1 MKRVE
6 QEFWDTLKVT
16 KKWREKVVFEYRKK
30 THIDTFFGFRRGG
43 YMVNNQVTN
52 TPVQGT
58 AFHCLLWSFCEIDDW
73 IIANLVTI
81 VIFFITVG
89 YYKGKVDAILKD
101 NENLHNKLDA
111 YHRRLDTHGDDLV
124 RLNTKSE
131 LAITAKEV
139 DEKYLSKE
147 MFRQFEKHIDG
158 RFDSVETSLKQILN
172 FIKKD

>member
-1 MKRVE
+1 M
-6 QEFWDTLKVT
+6 EFS
-16 KKWREKVVFEYRKK
+16 
-30 THIDTFFGFRRGG
+30 G
-43 YMVNNQVTN
+43 
-52 TPVQGT
+52 
-58 AFHCLLWSFCEIDDW
+58 W

-89 YYKGKVDAILKD
+89 YYKGKVDNITKD
-101 NENLHNKLDA
+101 NETLHNKMDV

-147 MFRQFEKHIDG
+147 MFRQFEKHIDK
-158 RFDSVETSLKQILN
+158 RFDSVETGLEQILS
-172 FIKKD
+172 FMKKD

>member
-1 MKRVE
+1 M
-6 QEFWDTLKVT
+6 EFS
-16 KKWREKVVFEYRKK
+16 
-30 THIDTFFGFRRGG
+30 G
-43 YMVNNQVTN
+43 
-52 TPVQGT
+52 
-58 AFHCLLWSFCEIDDW
+58 W

-89 YYKGKVDAILKD
+89 YYKGKVDSITND
-101 NENLHNKLDA
+101 NKTLHSRLDA
-111 YHRRLDTHGDDLV
+111 NRKRLDIHGDDLI
-124 RLNTKSE
+124 RLNTKAE

>member
-1 MKRVE
+1 M
-6 QEFWDTLKVT
+6 EFS
-16 KKWREKVVFEYRKK
+16 
-30 THIDTFFGFRRGG
+30 G
-43 YMVNNQVTN
+43 
-52 TPVQGT
+52 
-58 AFHCLLWSFCEIDDW
+58 W

-81 VIFFITVG
+81 IIFFITVG
-89 YYKGKVDAILKD
+89 YYKGKVDTTTKD
-101 NENLHNKLDA
+101 NESLHNKLDA
-111 YHRRLDTHGDDLV
+111 HQNRLDVHGDDLV
-124 RLNTKSE
+124 RLNTKAE

>member
-1 MKRVE
+1 M
-6 QEFWDTLKVT
+6 EFS
-16 KKWREKVVFEYRKK
+16 
-30 THIDTFFGFRRGG
+30 G
-43 YMVNNQVTN
+43 
-52 TPVQGT
+52 
-58 AFHCLLWSFCEIDDW
+58 W

-89 YYKGKVDAILKD
+89 YYKGKVDTITKD
-101 NENLHNKLDA
+101 NESLHNKLDA
-111 YHRRLDTHGDDLV
+111 YNKRLDLHGDDLV
-124 RLNTKSE
+124 RLNTKAE

-158 RFDSVETSLKQILN
+158 RFDGVETSLQQILN

>member
-1 MKRVE
+1 M
-6 QEFWDTLKVT
+6 EFS
-16 KKWREKVVFEYRKK
+16 E
-30 THIDTFFGFRRGG
+30 
-43 YMVNNQVTN
+43 
-52 TPVQGT
+52 
-58 AFHCLLWSFCEIDDW
+58 W

-89 YYKGKVDAILKD
+89 YYNGKVDNITKD
-101 NENLHNKLDA
+101 NEMLHIKMDT
-111 YHRRLDTHGDDLV
+111 YHLRLDTHGDDLV
-124 RLNTKSE
+124 RLNTKAE

-158 RFDSVETSLKQILN
+158 RFDSVEISLQQILS

>member
-1 MKRVE
+1 M
-6 QEFWDTLKVT
+6 EFS
-16 KKWREKVVFEYRKK
+16 
-30 THIDTFFGFRRGG
+30 G
-43 YMVNNQVTN
+43 
-52 TPVQGT
+52 
-58 AFHCLLWSFCEIDDW
+58 W

-89 YYKGKVDAILKD
+89 YYKGKVDNITKD
-101 NENLHNKLDA
+101 NETLHYKMEA
-111 YHRRLDTHGDDLV
+111 YHRRLDVHGDDLV
-124 RLNTKSE
+124 RLNTKAE

-158 RFDSVETSLKQILN
+158 RFDSMETSLKQILN

>member
-1 MKRVE
+1 M
-6 QEFWDTLKVT
+6 EFSGWV
-16 KKWREKVVFEYRKK
+16 
-30 THIDTFFGFRRGG
+30 
-43 YMVNNQVTN
+43 
-52 TPVQGT
+52 
-58 AFHCLLWSFCEIDDW
+58 
-73 IIANLVTI
+73 IANLVTI

-101 NENLHNKLDA
+101 NETLHNKLDA
-111 YHRRLDTHGDDLV
+111 YHRRLDVHGDDLV

-147 MFRQFEKHIDG
+147 MFRQFEKHIDK
-158 RFDSVETSLKQILN
+158 RFDSVQDGLTEILK